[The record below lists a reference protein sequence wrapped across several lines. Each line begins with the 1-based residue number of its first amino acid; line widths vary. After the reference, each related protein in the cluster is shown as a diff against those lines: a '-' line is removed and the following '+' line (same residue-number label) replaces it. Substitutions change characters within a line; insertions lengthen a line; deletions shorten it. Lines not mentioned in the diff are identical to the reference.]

1 MNTKSGWWAGLGACV
16 LVAGGLMIGAGE
28 PSPSAP
34 AVPEASAAPNGIPA
48 KVAEAE
54 FLAGR
59 WQGAMGKNKD
69 SFVEETWSAPHGRNV
84 IGMFRWNK
92 PDGTSTVQELLT
104 ITEENGTL
112 ILRLRHQS
120 AAGVAWEE
128 KDKPQVY
135 ALAEKTPTLLRFDA
149 MRDAGDVSRCRY
161 ELKDGKLF
169 VGVEFVPPSAEAL
182 AAGKKQRPALN
193 FEMTRVPF

>member
-1 MNTKSGWWAGLGACV
+1 MNTRSGCWAGLGACV

-28 PSPSAP
+28 PASTTPGSPEAAAAPTGVP
-34 AVPEASAAPNGIPA
+34 AV
-48 KVAEAE
+48 VTEAE

-104 ITEENGTL
+104 ITEEQGTL
-112 ILRLRHQS
+112 LLRLRHQS
-120 AAGVAWEE
+120 ASGVAWEE

-149 MRDAGDVSRCRY
+149 LRDTGDVARCRY
-161 ELKDGKLF
+161 TLKDGKLL
-169 VGVEFVPPSAEAL
+169 VDVEFAAPSAEAA
-182 AAGKKQRPALN
+182 AAGKKPRAPLN
-193 FEMTRVPF
+193 FELARVPL

>member
-1 MNTKSGWWAGLGACV
+1 
-16 LVAGGLMIGAGE
+16 MIGAGE
-28 PSPSAP
+28 PAPSAP
-34 AVPEASAAPNGIPA
+34 STPEVPAVPSGIPA
-48 KVAEAE
+48 KAAEAE

-59 WQGAMGKNKD
+59 WQGAMGKNKY

-112 ILRLRHQS
+112 LLRLRHQS

-149 MRDAGDVSRCRY
+149 LRDTGDVARCRY
-161 ELKDGKLF
+161 TLKDGKLL
-169 VGVEFVPPSAEAL
+169 VDVEFAPPSAEAL
-182 AAGKKQRPALN
+182 SAGKKPRPSLN
-193 FEMTRVPF
+193 FEMTRAPF